1 MATEF
6 TVILEDRPG
15 ALAEF
20 TEILAKS
27 AVNII
32 ALHATPCPQE
42 GFVQFITNN
51 ADATILALRDADHD
65 YQVQEVLL
73 VHLPNE
79 PGTLARLSRALGDGD
94 ININSIYITMTGEV
108 VLDVDQLRKAQ
119 DIVMR
124 LGYFG
129 APG

>member
-15 ALAEF
+15 ALADL

-27 AVNII
+27 AVNIV

-51 ADATILALRDADHD
+51 ADATIHALRDAEQD
-65 YQVQEVLL
+65 YQVQEVLFAR
-73 VHLPNE
+73 LPNE
-79 PGTLARLSRALGDGD
+79 PGTLARLSRALGDGEV
-94 ININSIYITMTGEV
+94 NINSVYITLNGEV
-108 VLDVDQLRKAQ
+108 VLDVDDYRKAQ
-119 DIVMR
+119 EIVMR
-124 LGYFG
+124 LGFYN
-129 APG
+129 APD